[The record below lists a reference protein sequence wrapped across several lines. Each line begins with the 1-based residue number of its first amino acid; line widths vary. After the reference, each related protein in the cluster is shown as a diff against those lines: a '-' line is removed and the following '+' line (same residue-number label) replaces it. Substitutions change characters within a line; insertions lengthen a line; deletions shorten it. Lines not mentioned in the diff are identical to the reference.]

1 MGLLNAVLLFI
12 GLSVFVERV
21 EGIMIKLLA
30 LVIIHILIEVII
42 GWLMLVVRMR
52 VVSRVVVMTT

>member
-30 LVIIHILIEVII
+30 LVIIHIFIEVII